1 MIRRNCSQS
10 RSRPP
15 DTNPRVRFYHIAKVG
30 GTTVKSILT
39 QYHAQKL
46 HGQRKPPFQTL
57 VAACAPRR
65 CQLVTWVRS
74 PLAKVLSSFLYQRS
88 TDRKAQCQTLRQRL
102 RGADSIFHNHMY
114 NDLIAGAPL
123 GECSEHP
130 RRLFER
136 STPGMQPADVCPA
149 GAAVFARR
157 VAELLSV
164 PGVFVGVTDRFDES
178 VLAMQRYY
186 GFSSVNYCRRRS
198 MHGGARPDGLP
209 AALRAEILRHNALDA
224 VVFEQAQ
231 ALLTR
236 HAACLNVTATA
247 VRSFQVQLASWQR
260 ARHDNGISNA
270 SGGGGGE
277 GLCANGNSDLDARVD
292 TSTVGNVSWRAPW
305 CRRPAAGAAGSKT
318 RMLNCPRGWPLEA
331 NKRLQVCR
339 KADGSGNWMCGRG
352 WTKLS
357 RAPYCV
363 VK

>member
-1 MIRRNCSQS
+1 MIGKNCSQP
-10 RSRPP
+10 RRP

-74 PLAKVLSSFLYQRS
+74 PLVKVLSSFLYQRS
-88 TDRKAQCQTLRQRL
+88 TDRKAWCQTLWQRL
-102 RGADSIFHNHMY
+102 RGTDSIFHNHMF
-114 NDLIAGAPL
+114 NDLIAGATL
-123 GECSEHP
+123 GECSSEQP
-130 RRLFER
+130 QRLFER
-136 STPGMQPADVCPA
+136 SAPGMQPADVCPA
-149 GAAVFARR
+149 GATVFARR

-178 VLAMQRYY
+178 VLTMQHYY
-186 GFSSVNYCRRRS
+186 GFSSVNYCRKRS

-224 VVFEQAQ
+224 VVFGQAQ
-231 ALLTR
+231 ALLTW
-236 HAACLNVTATA
+236 HSTCLNVTAAA
-247 VRSFQVQLASWQR
+247 VRSFQTQLASWQR
-260 ARHDNGISNA
+260 SHGDRGISNA
-270 SGGGGGE
+270 SGGGAD
-277 GLCANGNSDLDARVD
+277 GLCARGNSDLDAHVD

-305 CRRPAAGAAGSKT
+305 CRAPASGAKT
-318 RMLNCPRGWPLEA
+318 RMPNCPRGWPLEA
-331 NKRLQVCR
+331 SKRMQVCR
-339 KADGSGNWMCGRG
+339 KAGGSGNWMCGRG

-357 RAPYCV
+357 TAPYCV
-363 VK
+363 A